1 MGTGT
6 KILVIH
12 EASDLVVKEYTC
24 IIFGDVNGDG
34 EIKAS
39 DYVLIKNHIMGTR
52 KLEENQVLAADVK
65 KDEQVKASDY
75 VLIKN
80 YIMKGNSIRT
90 E

>member
-1 MGTGT
+1 MGA
-6 KILVIH
+6 K
-12 EASDLVVKEYTC
+12 
-24 IIFGDVNGDG
+24 
-34 EIKAS
+34 
-39 DYVLIKNHIMGTR
+39 
-52 KLEENQVLAADVK
+52 KLEGNQVLAADVK